1 VFIKVGTGYTF
12 EDEKERVY
20 SENDAIEHT
29 SYRGRNTSFLSKMRV
44 TLKLHYSIHRRVAY
58 GTMKQEQLFL
68 RTMLPSIQS
77 THMFYQIDRSTRAHM
92 LPQKDVCPLSPTP
105 PSAGGRVKA
114 SVGTQLAQ
122 RILIRYT
129 HVLGTGYAYE
139 PCALLAL
146 LQQAKQ
152 EPNGDMTK
160 PCPRC
165 SRTVRV
171 QSTK

>member
-1 VFIKVGTGYTF
+1 
-12 EDEKERVY
+12 
-20 SENDAIEHT
+20 
-29 SYRGRNTSFLSKMRV
+29 MRV
-44 TLKLHYSIHRRVAY
+44 TLRLHSSIHRRVAY
-58 GTMKQEQLFL
+58 GTMQQEHLFL

-77 THMFYQIDRSTRAHM
+77 THMYYQADRSTRAPM
-92 LPQKDVCPLSPTP
+92 RQQTDVCPLSPTP
-105 PSAGGRVKA
+105 PSAGGSVKA

-152 EPNGDMTK
+152 EPNEDMTK

>member
-1 VFIKVGTGYTF
+1 
-12 EDEKERVY
+12 
-20 SENDAIEHT
+20 
-29 SYRGRNTSFLSKMRV
+29 MV
-44 TLKLHYSIHRRVAY
+44 TLRLHYSIHRRVAY
-58 GTMKQEQLFL
+58 GTMQQEQPFL

-77 THMFYQIDRSTRAHM
+77 TQIFYQADRSTRAPM
-92 LPQKDVCPLSPTP
+92 RQQKDVCPLSPTP
-105 PSAGGRVKA
+105 PSAGGSVKA
-114 SVGTQLAQ
+114 SVGTQLEQ

-139 PCALLAL
+139 LCALLAL

>member
-1 VFIKVGTGYTF
+1 
-12 EDEKERVY
+12 
-20 SENDAIEHT
+20 
-29 SYRGRNTSFLSKMRV
+29 MV
-44 TLKLHYSIHRRVAY
+44 TLRLHSSIHRRVAY
-58 GTMKQEQLFL
+58 GTMQQEHLFL
-68 RTMLPSIQS
+68 STMLSRMQS
-77 THMFYQIDRSTRAHM
+77 TYMFYQTGRSTRAHM
-92 LPQKDVCPLSPTP
+92 RQRKDVCPLSPTP
-105 PSAGGRVKA
+105 PSAGGSVKA

-122 RILIRYT
+122 RILIWYT

-146 LQQAKQ
+146 LQQARQ

>member
-1 VFIKVGTGYTF
+1 MRYST
-12 EDEKERVY
+12 RVT
-20 SENDAIEHT
+20 EEEIHP
-29 SYRGRNTSFLSKMRV
+29 FLSKMRV
-44 TLKLHYSIHRRVAY
+44 TLKLHFSIHRRVAY
-58 GTMKQEQLFL
+58 GTMQQEQLFL
-68 RTMLPSIQS
+68 RAMLPSIQS
-77 THMFYQIDRSTRAHM
+77 THIYYQADQSTRAPM
-92 LPQKDVCPLSPTP
+92 RPQKDVCPLSPTP
-105 PSAGGRVKA
+105 PSAGGSVKA

-129 HVLGTGYAYE
+129 HVLGTGDAHE

-152 EPNGDMTK
+152 EPNRDMTK

>member
-1 VFIKVGTGYTF
+1 
-12 EDEKERVY
+12 
-20 SENDAIEHT
+20 
-29 SYRGRNTSFLSKMRV
+29 M
-44 TLKLHYSIHRRVAY
+44 
-58 GTMKQEQLFL
+58 
-68 RTMLPSIQS
+68 QS
-77 THMFYQIDRSTRAHM
+77 THRYYQADRSTRAPM
-92 LPQKDVCPLSPTP
+92 RQQKDGCPLRSSP
-105 PSAGGRVKA
+105 PSAGGSVKA
-114 SVGTQLAQ
+114 SFGSQLEQ